1 MNLSDLQPT
10 SVPSPTATAIAIASV
25 VRATPIMV
33 RTHGSALFG
42 EWNTIQWDD
51 IDFLGGELASLAA
64 NVFGQ
69 PASAFNQTHVI
80 DFGRSAQAAEC
91 GVQIASLAGDAAW
104 PARFA
109 EPAAAYLAGIIVPSD
124 AHSADLFP
132 VALAPEIRAVVDKQ
146 IVATLQERGGR
157 RILNPM
163 KVRVSDNELSL
174 SGRFADS
181 PPGEVNRT
189 PFELIGRI
197 EGYARPDRRCKLLI
211 RQGSGHFEMVN
222 FDLQRHLATLRQ
234 SCCDDQVYRFTVH
247 REPTARAKTITVLDK
262 VELLPR
268 GLDSL

>member
-1 MNLSDLQPT
+1 MNLNELQPT
-10 SVPSPTATAIAIASV
+10 IVTPPATAIATV
-25 VRATPIMV
+25 VRATPIMF
-33 RTHGSALFG
+33 RTHGPALFG
-42 EWNTIQWDD
+42 EWNKIPWDD
-51 IDFLGGELASLAA
+51 IGFLGGELAILAA

-69 PASAFNQTHVI
+69 PASAFSQTHMF
-80 DFGRSAQAAEC
+80 DFGRTEQCAEC
-91 GVQIASLAGDAAW
+91 GVQIGSLNGDAAW
-104 PARFA
+104 PARFG
-109 EPAAAYLAGIIVPSD
+109 EPLAAYLAGIIVPSD
-124 AHSADLFP
+124 PHSADLFP

-157 RILNPM
+157 RILMPM
-163 KVRVSDNELSL
+163 KARVSGNELSL
-174 SGRFADS
+174 SGRFADP

-222 FDLQRHLATLRQ
+222 FDLQRHLAMLRQ

-262 VELLPR
+262 VEPLPR